1 MVISLLA
8 ALAVFLTVVLMA
20 TWVVGGA
27 SSPLDTRARA
37 LALGRRPANIA
48 ETPFSQRVLLPIVEG
63 FTRHVMEMLPQAFV
77 LRVDKRLTA
86 AGKPTSVQAF
96 FIAVLTLGVLL
107 PVTLFVLL
115 WTGSQGAPTG
125 ATLLLVPLAAAF
137 GAALPFVWLSRRAQ
151 ARQLSIWKSLP
162 GAFDLITTCVE
173 AGLGLDAAFQRVAEK
188 LQGPFTDEV
197 RQMLLEVEMGRPRR
211 EALEDLANRTG
222 VPELVAFVNA
232 VIQAQQLGTN
242 LGRVL
247 RAQAHQM
254 RVKRRQR
261 AEETARRMPV
271 KMVFPLVFCMMP
283 SLFIIILGPLAVNA
297 IKVFSD
303 V

>member
-20 TWVVGGA
+20 TWVVRGA
-27 SSPLDTRARA
+27 GSPLDTRARA
-37 LALGRRPANIA
+37 LALGRRPASIA
-48 ETPFSQRVLLPIVEG
+48 ETPFRQRVLLPIVEG
-63 FTRHVMEMLPQAFV
+63 ITRHVMEMLPQALV
-77 LRVDKRLTA
+77 LRIDKRLTA
-86 AGKPTSVQAF
+86 AGRPTSVQAF

-115 WTGSQGAPTG
+115 WIGSEGAPAG

-151 ARQLSIWKSLP
+151 ARQLAIWKSLP

-283 SLFIIILGPLAVNA
+283 SLFIVILGPLAVNA

>member
-1 MVISLLA
+1 
-8 ALAVFLTVVLMA
+8 
-20 TWVVGGA
+20 
-27 SSPLDTRARA
+27 
-37 LALGRRPANIA
+37 
-48 ETPFSQRVLLPIVEG
+48 
-63 FTRHVMEMLPQAFV
+63 
-77 LRVDKRLTA
+77 
-86 AGKPTSVQAF
+86 
-96 FIAVLTLGVLL
+96 
-107 PVTLFVLL
+107 
-115 WTGSQGAPTG
+115 
-125 ATLLLVPLAAAF
+125 
-137 GAALPFVWLSRRAQ
+137 
-151 ARQLSIWKSLP
+151 
-162 GAFDLITTCVE
+162 
-173 AGLGLDAAFQRVAEK
+173 VAEK
-188 LQGPFTDEV
+188 LQGPFTDEI

-283 SLFIIILGPLAVNA
+283 SLFIVILGPLAVNA